1 MESKN
6 KQTNKNQYYFLFLKE
21 LFFPDPLT
29 EAYFSFNTKIWR
41 QLCWENISLITYILD
56 HFTI

>member
-1 MESKN
+1 MEKK
-6 KQTNKNQYYFLFLKE
+6 KQYFLFLKE